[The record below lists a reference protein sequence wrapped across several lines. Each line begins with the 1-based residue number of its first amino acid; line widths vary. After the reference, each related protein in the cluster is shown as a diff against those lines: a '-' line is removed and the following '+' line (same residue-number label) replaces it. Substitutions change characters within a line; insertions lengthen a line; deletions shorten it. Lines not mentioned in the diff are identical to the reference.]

1 LQSTRIDSSPQVLYI
16 SLLQDKKGVT
26 ELMQQAPSIPPP
38 PHPTRAIAGFIVSL
52 IAGLLIL
59 AQGILRLVRGE
70 LLSGIFS
77 DEVRRR
83 ILVGL
88 ALEIVGIIA
97 IVLGIL
103 ILIVAYLVYNP
114 GNEMAG
120 GIIVLVLS
128 VLSILTGGGFL
139 AGLILGI
146 VGGALGIL
154 KK

>member
-1 LQSTRIDSSPQVLYI
+1 VAKLT
-16 SLLQDKKGVT
+16 
-26 ELMQQAPSIPPP
+26 QQTPSVPPP
-38 PHPTRAIAGFIVSL
+38 PEAIRAIAGFIISL

-59 AQGILRLVRGE
+59 VQGIVRLVRGE
-70 LLSGIFS
+70 LVSGLFS
-77 DEVRRR
+77 DEIRRR
-83 ILVGL
+83 ILAGL

-97 IVLGIL
+97 IILGII
-103 ILIVAYLVYNP
+103 ILIGAYLIYSP
-114 GNEMAG
+114 GKEMAG

>member
-1 LQSTRIDSSPQVLYI
+1 
-16 SLLQDKKGVT
+16 
-26 ELMQQAPSIPPP
+26 MQQTPNVPPP
-38 PHPTRAIAGFIVSL
+38 PQASRAIAGFIISL

-59 AQGILRLVRGE
+59 VQGILRSVRGE
-70 LLSGIFS
+70 LISSLFS

-83 ILVGL
+83 ILAGL

-97 IVLGIL
+97 IILGIL
-103 ILIVAYLVYNP
+103 VLIGAYLIYRP
-114 GNEMAG
+114 GNEMTG
-120 GIIVLVLS
+120 GIIVIVLS

-139 AGLILGI
+139 AGFILGI